1 MTTQQA
7 RTHGK
12 KSGFTLIELSIVL
25 VIIGLIV
32 GGVLVGQDLIKAAEL
47 RATIGQLEKYDA
59 AVNTFRGKYN
69 ALPGDMN
76 SAASFGFVTASGNGD
91 GLIGTDPA
99 AGQTAGAVDDGTEF
113 ALESAAFFSHMA
125 DANLISEAIN
135 AYAGTGTTKTTGYV
149 AADID
154 EAANFMPVSKLGRG
168 TLVAVRGAA
177 GQNFFF
183 IGVPAVENGVATY
196 ADGSQIPVIDAFQI
210 DSKLDDGNPSI
221 GRVVSAEESVTAS
234 TAGTFTTVDAGAAAG
249 TAGECKSNNGTA
261 DPATSDD
268 RYNTGTTA
276 LANDTECVLR
286 IRASF

>member
-1 MTTQQA
+1 MTNQQA
-7 RTHGK
+7 RAKSG

-47 RATIGQLEKYDA
+47 RATISQLEKYDA

-76 SAASFGFVTASGNGD
+76 NAATFGFVSATGNGD
-91 GLIGTDPA
+91 GFIA
-99 AGQTAGAVDDGTEF
+99 ATTAADAGNQFQYEA
-113 ALESAAFFSHMA
+113 AAFFSHMA

-135 AYAGTGTTKTTGYV
+135 AYAGTGTTKTTNY
-149 AADID
+149 AAGDID
-154 EAANFMPVSKLGRG
+154 EATNFMPVSKMGRG
-168 TLVAVRGAA
+168 TLVTARGAN

-183 IGVPAVENGVATY
+183 LGIPTVEDGVATY
-196 ADGSQIPVIDAFQI
+196 TDGSQIPVIDAFQI

-221 GRVVSAEESVTAS
+221 GRVVSASATA
-234 TAGTFTTVDAGAAAG
+234 TYTTLDGGANAA
-249 TAGECKSNNGTA
+249 TPTENICKDNNGTA

-268 RYNTGTTA
+268 KYSTGTTTR
-276 LANDTECVLR
+276 ANDTECILR